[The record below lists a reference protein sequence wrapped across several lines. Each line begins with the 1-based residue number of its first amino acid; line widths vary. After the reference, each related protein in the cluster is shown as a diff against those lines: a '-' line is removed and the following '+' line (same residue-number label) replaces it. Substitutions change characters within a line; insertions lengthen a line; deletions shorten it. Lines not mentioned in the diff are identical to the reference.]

1 MLQSSFGWSSLKMR
15 RFEKVTLRV
24 LGGFILFVALVLY
37 VSRDGPGEY
46 QDCSVVSALGLVPGV
61 FGIYVDN
68 HTERLSPELRA
79 KLLRTACMAGYS
91 AWQYEGEQP
100 TWLNGL
106 KYKVTDDIN
115 GAFFQAAHVGLV
127 NHKVLITPT
136 IVSRMF
142 EPDLVWTLG
151 HELAHGQGAH
161 RAWKLAFKG
170 SGLVVALAGV
180 IRWGKTPPAI
190 TGVLAGAGISACGPS
205 RLSIRQ
211 EKEADGYGLR
221 VLTQQ
226 GYSLEASKTIAARA
240 LKTVGFQQEERCN
253 PLDDN
258 AHPSTQDR
266 LDALH
271 AYE

>member
-1 MLQSSFGWSSLKMR
+1 MR
-15 RFEKVTLRV
+15 RFKKVANWA
-24 LGGFILFVALVLY
+24 LGVFIVFFALVLY
-37 VSRDGPGEY
+37 LSRDGLGEY
-46 QDCSVVSALGLVPGV
+46 QDCADVSALGLASGV

-68 HTERLSPELRA
+68 HTERFSPELRA
-79 KLLRTACMAGYS
+79 KLLRTACTAGYS
-91 AWQYEGEQP
+91 AWQSEGQQV
-100 TWLNGL
+100 TWINGL

-115 GAFFQAAHVGLV
+115 GASFQAAHVGLV
-127 NHKVLITPT
+127 SHKILITPT

-151 HELAHGQGAH
+151 HELAHGQEAH
-161 RAWKLAFKG
+161 RAWKLIVKG

-180 IRWGKTPPAI
+180 IRWGKTLPGI